1 MHRQFSATLRIIAC
15 TRGLGC
21 RSSRLPRARRSYGTT
36 ICSCVHVR
44 GTAARWH
51 SLLLVEHL
59 LLACTWPIRPTAKCI
74 FSPVVA
80 YAAGPLRPA
89 CREFVRAMKSLSWRP
104 EDVRANSGGGTHQDE
119 SQCARGGD

>member
-1 MHRQFSATLRIIAC
+1 MHRQCSATLRIIAG

-44 GTAARWH
+44 GTAPSWH

-59 LLACTWPIRPTAKCI
+59 LLACTWPIRPTGKCS

-89 CREFVRAMKSLSWRP
+89 CREFVRAMKSLSGRAQDGP
-104 EDVRANSGGGTHQDE
+104 ANSGGGTHPEE
-119 SQCARGGD
+119 SQR